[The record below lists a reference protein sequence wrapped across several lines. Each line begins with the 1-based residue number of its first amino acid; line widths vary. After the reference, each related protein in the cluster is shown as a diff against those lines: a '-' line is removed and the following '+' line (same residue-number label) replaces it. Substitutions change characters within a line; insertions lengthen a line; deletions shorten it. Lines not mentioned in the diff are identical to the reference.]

1 MGIVASR
8 SEGAR
13 EFDPCPEYEGRA
25 VCVDVTPLKEYQT
38 SYGPKMKFKFVFEI
52 DLIDDSRKPPQPWV
66 VMSMPMTA
74 SLGDRSA
81 LGKLLKGWFGRALTD
96 KETSSLDLDSLIG
109 RSAKITVIHEQS
121 DDGTKTYA
129 NIGLLRPH
137 AAGDPLLPSGKW
149 VRLQDRPAKG
159 DGAAGGGG
167 AGGSSYRRTA
177 GSSGGGGDDQP
188 AADPSCTK
196 VHVGKNK
203 GLELRELTEDAIGA
217 LIEHWLPTAK
227 ANPKPT
233 ADDKRLMAGL
243 HWYADRQKA
252 AEVAAQTTEAADDDV
267 PF

>member
-8 SEGAR
+8 NEGGR
-13 EFDPCPEYEGRA
+13 DFDPCPEYQGRA

-38 SYGPKMKFKFVFEI
+38 SFGPKMKFKFIFEI

-66 VMSMPMTA
+66 IMSKPMTA
-74 SLGDRSA
+74 SLGERAA
-81 LGKLLKGWFGRALTD
+81 LAGFLKDWFGRKLTD
-96 KETSSLDLDSLIG
+96 QESSSLDLDSLIG
-109 RSAKITVIHEQS
+109 RAASVIVIHEQS
-121 DDGTKTYA
+121 DDGSKTYA
-129 NIGLLRPH
+129 NIALIKPH
-137 AAGDPLLPSGKW
+137 KQGEALVPSGKW

-159 DGAAGGGG
+159 EGGG
-167 AGGSSYRRTA
+167 AATGSSYRRTA
-177 GSSGGGGDDQP
+177 GGPESE
-188 AADPSCTK
+188 AETVDPSKTK

-203 GLELRELTEDAIGA
+203 GLELRELTEDAVGA

-243 HWYADRQKA
+243 QWYSDREKA
-252 AEVAAQTTEAADDDV
+252 AEVAAQAAEGDDV

>member
-13 EFDPCPEYEGRA
+13 EFDPCPEYDGRA
-25 VCVDVTPLKEYQT
+25 VLVDVTPLKEYQT

-81 LGKLLKGWFGRALTD
+81 LGKLLKGWFGRPLTD
-96 KETSSLDLDSLIG
+96 KETANLDLDSLIG
-109 RSAKITVIHEQS
+109 RPAKITVIHEQS

-149 VRLQDRPAKG
+149 KRIQDRPPKGEG
-159 DGAAGGGG
+159 DGSGGGG
-167 AGGSSYRRTA
+167 GGSSYRRTA
-177 GSSGGGGDDQP
+177 GAPDAEPD
-188 AADPSCTK
+188 AVDPSKTK

-203 GLELRELTEDAIGA
+203 GLELRELTEDAVGA
-217 LIEHWLPTAK
+217 LIEHWLPKAK

-243 HWYADRQKA
+243 QWYADRQKA